1 MKRKTS
7 PHRIIFCFGQ
17 FWVSQQLLCQ
27 QIFSEVFRFSVNS
40 RSPHSLWDYVRCSG
54 NSRAA
59 DNYCSI
65 KCSQWT
71 ISTGW
76 FSELIQERFMNPCSI
91 IQTCRQTRKRSPTL
105 PKDFRSKYVFFV
117 EDLSWGRRINLCT
130 NCEENLDHQ
139 CIAMYQYGSEYNLFG
154 AFFRTC
160 FYFFLDF
167 CA

>member
-40 RSPHSLWDYVRCSG
+40 RSPHSLWYYVRCSG

-105 PKDFRSKYVFFV
+105 PKNFRSKYVFFCGGFK
-117 EDLSWGRRINLCT
+117 LRPS
-130 NCEENLDHQ
+130 HQ
-139 CIAMYQYGSEYNLFG
+139 PVHKLWRKFGSPMHCNVPIQQWISFIQG
-154 AFFRTC
+154 IF
-160 FYFFLDF
+160 
-167 CA
+167 